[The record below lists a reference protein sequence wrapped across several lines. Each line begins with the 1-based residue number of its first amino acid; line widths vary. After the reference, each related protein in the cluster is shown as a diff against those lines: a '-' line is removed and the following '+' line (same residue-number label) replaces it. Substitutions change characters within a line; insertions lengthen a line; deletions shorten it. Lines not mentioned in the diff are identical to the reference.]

1 MYPAIPLPIKVNIEI
16 KILDF
21 TVTKNARKQ
30 ASGLAM
36 FVKDKKLAFNSHTIE
51 ISHIQFEDI
60 LPTGKFIYFLV
71 ITPLHV

>member
-1 MYPAIPLPIKVNIEI
+1 MLYSTGLGLSTATYIMYPAIPLPIKVNIEI

-36 FVKDKKLAFNSHTIE
+36 FANVADKW
-51 ISHIQFEDI
+51 
-60 LPTGKFIYFLV
+60 
-71 ITPLHV
+71 

>member
-36 FVKDKKLAFNSHTIE
+36 FANVADKWLTVIKICLTIR
-51 ISHIQFEDI
+51 
-60 LPTGKFIYFLV
+60 LL
-71 ITPLHV
+71 

>member
-36 FVKDKKLAFNSHTIE
+36 FANVADKW
-51 ISHIQFEDI
+51 
-60 LPTGKFIYFLV
+60 
-71 ITPLHV
+71 